1 MKTITK
7 PQPAW
12 LMLQDGT
19 ILEGLAVGA
28 SGTTGGEI
36 CFNTGMTGYQEIF
49 TDPSYYGQVIVTTVA
64 HVGNYGVKQDETESN
79 RVQFSGLIC
88 NKMSKIHTRRDADN
102 TLNGYLADSGITGI
116 SEIDTR
122 YLVRHIRDKG
132 VMNVVISTIS
142 GDPDFLQAELDKL
155 PDMLNLE
162 LSTKVTT
169 SEPYDL
175 PRTDNSSEQTFKVAV
190 LDFGVKK
197 GILENMQA
205 RGMDLRVFPATTT
218 YKEMEEWKPNGYFLS
233 NGPGDPAVMGY
244 AIDTVK
250 EILSHDRPIFGI
262 CLGHQI
268 LALAV
273 GLQTY
278 KMHNGH
284 RGINHPVKNLITGK
298 GEITSQ
304 NHGFAVSSSGI
315 ESLEGVEITH
325 INLNDQTVEG
335 MRLTKKPAFS
345 VQHHPESNPGPHDSR
360 YLFDQF
366 RELIQKTFEK
376 S

>member
-102 TLNGYLADSGITGI
+102 TLNGYLADAGITGI

-175 PRTDNSSEQTFKVAV
+175 PRTDNSDGQTFKVVV

-244 AIDTVK
+244 AIDTVQ

-273 GLQTY
+273 GLHTY

-366 RELIQKTFEK
+366 RELIR
-376 S
+376 SHH

>member
-1 MKTITK
+1 
-7 PQPAW
+7 
-12 LMLQDGT
+12 MLQDGI

-28 SGTTGGEI
+28 AGTTGGEI

-64 HVGNYGVKQDETESN
+64 HVGNYGVKQGETESN

-88 NKMSKIHTRRDADN
+88 NKMATVQSRRDADN
-102 TLNGYLADSGITGI
+102 TLNGYLAAAGITGI

-132 VMNVVISTIS
+132 AMNVVISTIS
-142 GDPDFLQAELDKL
+142 GAPAFLQAALDKL

-169 SEPYDL
+169 PEPYDL
-175 PRTDNSSEQTFKVAV
+175 PRTDTVQSAGEQSFRVAV
-190 LDFGVKK
+190 LDYGVKK

-218 YKEMEEWKPNGYFLS
+218 YQELDEWKPNGYFLS
-233 NGPGDPAVMGY
+233 NGPGDPSVMDY

-250 EILSHDRPIFGI
+250 EILAHDRPLFGI
-262 CLGHQI
+262 CLGHQL
-268 LALAV
+268 LALAA

-304 NHGFAVSSSGI
+304 NHGFAVSAAGI
-315 ESLEGVEITH
+315 EALDGVELTH

-335 MRLTKKPAFS
+335 MRLTNKPAFS

-366 RELIQKTFEK
+366 RELMAAH